1 MQNIPIFVQNKL
13 AMNTQTID
21 ENARVGDVVAQ
32 YPQTAAVFTRKGI
45 DFCCRGGHAL
55 NHAADKAGI
64 SLEHLIES
72 LDEAVQTRETT
83 ENPANLPIP
92 ELIDHIVDTHHAYVL
107 RQLPVL
113 TAWLNK
119 LVKVHGG
126 RHPEL
131 VEIDE
136 IFRTMAGNLVIHMRR
151 EEMLLFP
158 GLKKAATAQGNGP
171 KDMDQLL
178 QDLVDDHIHE
188 GDRMARI
195 RELTSDYTTPQ
206 DGCATYR
213 AAFMALE
220 EFEGDLH
227 KHVHLE
233 NHVLF
238 EQAKQLQSSL
248 N

>member
-1 MQNIPIFVQNKL
+1 
-13 AMNTQTID
+13 MNRQTID
-21 ENARVGDVVAQ
+21 EHARVGDVVAQ
-32 YPQTAAVFTRKGI
+32 HPQTAAVFTRTGI

-55 NHAADKAGI
+55 NDAADKAGV

-72 LDEAVQTRETT
+72 LDEVVQTKEATD
-83 ENPANLPIP
+83 NPANLPVP

-113 TAWLNK
+113 TAWLGK

-131 VEIDE
+131 VQIDE

-158 GLKKAATAQGNGP
+158 GLKKAASGEENRS
-171 KDMDQLL
+171 KDMDKLL
-178 QDLVDDHIHE
+178 QDLVDDHAHE
-188 GDRMARI
+188 GDRMAHI
-195 RELTSDYTTPQ
+195 RELTSEYTTPQ

-220 EFEGDLH
+220 EFETDLH
-227 KHVHLE
+227 SHVHLE

-238 EQAKQLQSSL
+238 EQAKQLQARL